1 MKCKN
6 CRKKKSI
13 LLECKYC
20 NIGFCGKCI
29 ELDIHNCK
37 KIDECRKRKRDELEN
52 KLLSEKSIENKVI
65 KI

>member
-1 MKCKN
+1 MKCNN

-20 NIGFCGKCI
+20 NIAFCSACI
-29 ELDIHNCK
+29 ELDIHKCK
-37 KIDECRKRKRDELEN
+37 KINECRKRKRETLEN
-52 KLLSEKSIENKVI
+52 KLLSEKSVINKVI